1 MIIYIDADA
10 CPVKEEVIKVASRHK
25 IKVFVVSNGG
35 IRINSNPLVRTII
48 VENGLDVAD
57 KWISN
62 RVKILDLVITNDIP
76 LASNLVKAR
85 AFAMTPYGKEL
96 NSNNIGS
103 ILATRN
109 LMHDLRSENQF
120 LKNKN
125 VIFSKKNR
133 SEFLNNLEKLIQKI
147 KKYQIN
153 E

>member
-76 LASNLVKAR
+76 LASNVVKAR

-96 NSNNIGS
+96 NSKNIGS

-109 LMHDLRSENQF
+109 LMHGLRSENQF

-125 VIFSKKNR
+125 VIFSKKHR

-147 KKYQIN
+147 KKILNQ
-153 E
+153 

>member
-76 LASNLVKAR
+76 LDSNVVKAR

-125 VIFSKKNR
+125 VIFSKKHR

-147 KKYQIN
+147 KKISNQ
-153 E
+153 

>member
-1 MIIYIDADA
+1 MVIYIDADA
-10 CPVKEEVIKVASRHK
+10 CPVKEEVIKIASRHK

-62 RVKILDLVITNDIP
+62 RVKSLDLVITNDIP

-147 KKYQIN
+147 KKISNQ
-153 E
+153 

>member
-62 RVKILDLVITNDIP
+62 RVKSLDLVITNDIP

-109 LMHDLRSENQF
+109 LMHEIRSENQF
-120 LKNKN
+120 LENKN
-125 VIFSKKNR
+125 TTFSKKNR
-133 SEFLNNLEKLIQKI
+133 SEFSNNLEKLIQKL
-147 KKYQIN
+147 KKNHIN
-153 E
+153 V

>member
-1 MIIYIDADA
+1 MVIYIDADA
-10 CPVKEEVIKVASRHK
+10 CPVKEEVIKIGSRHK

-35 IRINSNPLVRTII
+35 IRINSNPLVKTII

-62 RVKILDLVITNDIP
+62 RVENLDIVITNDIP
-76 LASNLVKAR
+76 LAYNVVKVR

-96 NSNNIGS
+96 NSSNIGS
-103 ILATRN
+103 VLATRN

-125 VIFSKKNR
+125 VAFSKKNR
-133 SEFLNNLEKLIQKI
+133 SEFANNLEKLVQKI
-147 KKYQIN
+147 KKILIQ
-153 E
+153 